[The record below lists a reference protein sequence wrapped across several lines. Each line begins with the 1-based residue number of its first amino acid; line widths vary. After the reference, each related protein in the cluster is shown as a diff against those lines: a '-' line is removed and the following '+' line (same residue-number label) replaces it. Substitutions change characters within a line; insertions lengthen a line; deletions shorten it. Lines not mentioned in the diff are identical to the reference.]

1 MMKVRKVEDIVDEVV
16 RGVELLEVDQE
27 VNPVKLRDP
36 ARVDRE
42 NLQRGNFFTKHAEN
56 MMIRCQLLNYCSNGS
71 LKYSGL
77 QNNRHCG
84 GYYY

>member
-42 NLQRGNFFTKHAEN
+42 NLQRGNFFTKHSEN
-56 MMIRCQLLNYCSNGS
+56 MMIRCKLL
-71 LKYSGL
+71 
-77 QNNRHCG
+77 Q
-84 GYYY
+84 

>member
-42 NLQRGNFFTKHAEN
+42 NLQRGNFLAKHSEN
-56 MMIRCQLLNYCSNGS
+56 MMIRCQLL
-71 LKYSGL
+71 
-77 QNNRHCG
+77 Q
-84 GYYY
+84 